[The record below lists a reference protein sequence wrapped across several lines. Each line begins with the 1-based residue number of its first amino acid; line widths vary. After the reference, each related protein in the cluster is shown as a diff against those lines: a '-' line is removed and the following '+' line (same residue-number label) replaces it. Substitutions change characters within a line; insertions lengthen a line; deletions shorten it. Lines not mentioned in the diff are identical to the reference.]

1 MCQTAGHAFCLFC
14 YCDLVVLYYIVQQKT
29 YSIEIEHVFLINYLH
44 PAAEKMLCKY
54 SIGKFVI
61 IQRSLVTKVPSI
73 KFPTEK
79 FNAKVSYWMQMYEEF
94 VGLTEVKAAQ
104 SRVLDVR
111 INKLCKAF

>member
-1 MCQTAGHAFCLFC
+1 M
-14 YCDLVVLYYIVQQKT
+14 LY
-29 YSIEIEHVFLINYLH
+29 SH
-44 PAAEKMLCKY
+44 

-61 IQRSLVTKVPSI
+61 IRRSLVTKVPSI

-104 SRVLDVR
+104 SRVLDVS
-111 INKLCKAF
+111 IHNFCFFVETLFSNLFALMQKNNCVFHI